1 MEARYFV
8 LAVGTT
14 FAVTLPRYSRF
25 KRLADMVGR
34 TLARVGLGLVT
45 GNVPGVDKTAAH
57 AFWAECRRL
66 GRNPEE
72 RYRQLWL
79 PHFRRGYWLPGKAFP
94 APPECIV
101 RLADSD
107 DWIEEAIGLAGA
119 AVMIGGRSGSLTIAR
134 RFIDAGK
141 PVLPVPFAGG
151 ESRNVFHEILRT
163 WADAPVPGLSQM
175 QFLRLDV
182 PWIDATGPLTN
193 LLLGTLADTAD
204 IFISY
209 RRADTGMAAGR
220 LRADLVEHFG
230 ARRVFMDM
238 HGILPSADWRQ
249 TIDEAI
255 DACKVAV
262 VVIGPAFM
270 SGGTQG
276 EPRLLDEDDV
286 VRHELTELLSRHK
299 KILPVLIDNAELP
312 ELNALP
318 SELHGLLKYQAPR
331 LNNMNWVDMMNL
343 MIRAIEAAIEPGR
356 HAAEDNTV

>member
-1 MEARYFV
+1 MEARHSV
-8 LAVGTT
+8 LVIGTT
-14 FAVTLPRYSRF
+14 FAITLPRYARF

-34 TLARVGLGLVT
+34 ALARAGLGLVT

-57 AFWAECRRL
+57 AFWAECKRL
-66 GRNPEE
+66 ERSPEGA
-72 RYRQLWL
+72 YRQLWL
-79 PHFRRGYWLPGKAFP
+79 PHLQRGYWLPGKAFP

-107 DWIEEAIGLAGA
+107 DWIEEAIRMAGA
-119 AVMIGGRSGSLTIAR
+119 AVMIGGRSGSLSIAR

-151 ESRNVFHEILRT
+151 ESRNVFHEVLRT
-163 WADAPVPGLSQM
+163 WVDAPVPGLSQT

-182 PWIDATGPLTN
+182 PWINATGPLTN

-220 LRADLVEHFG
+220 LRSDLVEHFG

-249 TIDEAI
+249 TIDDAI
-255 DACKVAV
+255 KSCKVAV
-262 VVIGPAFM
+262 VVIGPAFLNADA
-270 SGGTQG
+270 QG
-276 EPRLLDEDDV
+276 RPQILEEDDV
-286 VRHELTELLSRHK
+286 VRHELTQLLSTGK
-299 KILPVLIDNAELP
+299 KILPVLIEDAELP
-312 ELNALP
+312 KLDALP
-318 SELHGLLKYQAPR
+318 PELHSLRRYQAPK
-331 LNNMNWVDMMNL
+331 LNNKNWADVTNS
-343 MIRAIEAAIEPGR
+343 MIRAIETSIGPGPG
-356 HAAEDNTV
+356 